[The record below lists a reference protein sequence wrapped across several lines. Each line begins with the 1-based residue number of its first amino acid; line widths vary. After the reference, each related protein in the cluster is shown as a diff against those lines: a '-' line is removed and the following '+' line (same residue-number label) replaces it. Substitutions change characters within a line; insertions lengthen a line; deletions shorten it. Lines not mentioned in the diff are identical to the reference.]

1 MRNPVKAKLK
11 AGQPSI
17 GTWMTI
23 GHPDVAEFLA
33 TLGFDWF
40 VFDME
45 HSPLSFETVQV
56 LMQASSFSKT
66 VPMVR
71 VAWNDMVLIKRAL
84 DIGAYGL
91 VIPWVNTREDA
102 KNAVRYSRYP
112 PRGIRGCGPR
122 RAAVRDPEYFETVE
136 DELLL
141 VVQIETEEALKNID
155 DILTVEGIDAC
166 YIGPNDLS
174 MNLGVFRQWDHPK
187 FKNALEIVLDA
198 CKRYGVIPG
207 MHCSP
212 ENINQA
218 LEMGFR
224 FCAIGSDYRFLLRGA
239 SEAIKSVKGWTP
251 GQL

>member
-1 MRNPVKAKLK
+1 MKNPVKAKLK
-11 AGQPSI
+11 AGKPSI
-17 GTWMTI
+17 GTWITI

-45 HSPLSFETVQV
+45 HSPISFETVQV

-66 VPMVR
+66 VPLVR

-84 DIGAYGL
+84 DIGAYGV
-91 VIPWVNTREDA
+91 VIPWVNTKEDA
-102 KNAVRYSRYP
+102 INAVKYCRYP
-112 PRGIRGCGPR
+112 PRGLRGCGPR

-136 DELLL
+136 EELLV

-174 MNLGVFRQWDHPK
+174 MNLGVFRQWGHPK
-187 FKNALEIVLDA
+187 FRKALEIVLDA
-198 CKRYGVIPG
+198 CKRYGVAPG
-207 MHCSP
+207 MHC
-212 ENINQA
+212 NINNINEA
-218 LEMGFR
+218 LEMGFK
-224 FCAIGSDYRFLLRGA
+224 FCAIDSDYRFLLRGA
-239 SEAIKSVKGWTP
+239 REAIERVEGWSP
-251 GQL
+251 QS